1 MSHLSRLFRP
11 LSLGSL
17 VVLGACADVNPVEP
31 TSTPSLGRVK
41 TAEVSGA
48 VAVVMTGLNAPK
60 QLAFGP
66 EGALYVAETGTG
78 ALSDSC
84 VPAGDE
90 GAEACY
96 SLTGSIT
103 RYWKGEQERIVT
115 GLPSLGSPGNVAAGP
130 NDIAFQGRGNMYV
143 TIGLGADPARRDELG
158 AEGATLGTLIV
169 VKPNGKWSIVADI
182 SGFEAANNPD
192 NGVPD
197 SNPYGVLA
205 EGGRQYVTDA
215 GGNSLL
221 EVSPNGQ
228 VSLVATFADLPLPPL
243 PVPFTS
249 SQPVPTEVVRGPD
262 GALYV
267 STLTGA
273 PFLPGLARIYR
284 VTPGGASTVYRG
296 GFTAITDFAF
306 GPDGSLYV
314 LKFASELFLGGAGS
328 VVRVSPDGATRTTL
342 IDGLIAPTGIAVGPD
357 GAVYVTNKG
366 VLVGAG
372 EVLRIAP

>member
-1 MSHLSRLFRP
+1 MSHHSSRSLAALAALP
-11 LSLGSL
+11 LLA
-17 VVLGACADVNPVEP
+17 LGACADVVPSAPVP
-31 TSTPSLGRVK
+31 SAAPSLAK
-41 TAEVSGA
+41 TAVAGA
-48 VAVVMTGLNAPK
+48 TTVIMTGLNAPK
-60 QLAFGP
+60 QLAFDP
-66 EGALYVAETGTG
+66 SGALYVAETGTG
-78 ALSDSC
+78 AVSGSC
-84 VPAGDE
+84 IPAGDSDDL
-90 GAEACY
+90 ACY

-115 GLPSLGSPGNVAAGP
+115 GLPSLGVGGEVVAGP
-130 NDIAFQGRGNMYV
+130 QDVAFQGRGNMYV
-143 TIGLGADPARRDELG
+143 TIGLGADPALRSALP
-158 AEGATLGTLIV
+158 EGPTLGTLIV

-228 VSLVATFADLPLPPL
+228 LSLVATFADLALPPL
-243 PVPFTS
+243 PLPFTS

-262 GALYV
+262 GAFYV
-267 STLTGA
+267 STLTGV

-284 VTPGGASTVYRG
+284 VTADGTTSVYRG

-314 LKFASELFLGGAGS
+314 LQYASDIFLGGSGS
-328 VVRVSPDGATRTTL
+328 VVRVSPDGSTRTTL
-342 IDGLIAPTGIAVGPD
+342 TDGLIAPTGITVGPD

>member
-1 MSHLSRLFRP
+1 MSHLSRLFLP
-11 LSLGSL
+11 LFLGSL

-31 TSTPSLGRVK
+31 TSTASLARAK
-41 TAEVSGA
+41 TTEVSGA
-48 VAVVMTGLNAPK
+48 VSVVMTGLNAPK

-78 ALSDSC
+78 AVSDSC

-115 GLPSLGSPGNVAAGP
+115 GLPSLGVGGEVVAGP

-143 TIGLGADPARRDELG
+143 TIGLGADPALRTALG
-158 AEGATLGTLIV
+158 AEGATLGTLIA

-192 NGVPD
+192 DGVPD

-228 VSLVATFADLPLPPL
+228 LSLVATFADIALPPL
-243 PVPFTS
+243 PLPFTS

-262 GALYV
+262 GAFYV

-284 VTPGGASTVYRG
+284 VTPGGASSVYRG

-314 LKFASELFLGGAGS
+314 LQFASELFLGGAGS
-328 VVRVSPDGATRTTL
+328 VVRVSADGTTRTTL
-342 IDGLIAPTGIAVGPD
+342 IDGLVAPTGIAVGPD